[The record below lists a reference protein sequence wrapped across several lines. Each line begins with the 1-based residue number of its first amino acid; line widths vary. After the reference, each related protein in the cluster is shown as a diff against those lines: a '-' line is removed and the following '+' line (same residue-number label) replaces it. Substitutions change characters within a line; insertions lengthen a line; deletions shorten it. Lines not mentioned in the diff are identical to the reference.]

1 MNHRAR
7 QAVTAFGSR
16 LRHLLERLDREV
28 LAIYRSADE
37 RFEPRWYAVFAAV
50 RDHGPLTVG
59 ALSERLGVSHAAVS
73 QVRAALE
80 REGLI
85 HSEPDPEDGRRQSL
99 SLTPQGH
106 ETARRLAPL
115 WAAIAAAMGE
125 ILAEHAP
132 TLLGQMDSLERA
144 LDQRG
149 LWARVEIVQPGKP
162 V

>member
-1 MNHRAR
+1 MNRPAR
-7 QAVTAFGSR
+7 QAVAAFGSR
-16 LRHLLERLDREV
+16 VRHLLERLDRDV
-28 LAIYRSADE
+28 LAIYRGAGE

-50 RDHGPLTVG
+50 RDDGPLTVG
-59 ALSERLGVSHAAVS
+59 ELSEHLGVSHAAVS

-85 HSEPDPEDGRRQSL
+85 HGEPDPQDGRRQSL
-99 SLTPQGH
+99 SLTPQGR

-132 TLLGQMDSLERA
+132 TLLGQMDSLERG

-149 LWARVEIVQPGKP
+149 LRARVENRSTREA
-162 V
+162 

>member
-1 MNHRAR
+1 MKYAAR
-7 QAVTAFGSR
+7 QAVTTFGSR

-28 LAIYRSADE
+28 LALYRGAGE
-37 RFEPRWYAVFAAV
+37 RFEPRWYAVFAAI
-50 RDHGPLTVG
+50 RDDGPLTVG
-59 ALSERLGVSHAAVS
+59 ALSERLGVTHAAVS

-85 HSEPDPEDGRRQSL
+85 QGESDPEDGRRQSL

-149 LWARVEIVQPGKP
+149 LRARVEIVQPGKP
-162 V
+162 E